1 MASVAPDR
9 TQMTSTPSTILI
21 VDDEHSLLSLMG
33 RDLQEQ
39 GFTVLKA
46 SSGEEALHHCQR
58 YVGPIHLLLAD
69 IFLPAE
75 DQPST
80 NDSQT
85 PSVHGLD
92 LARQVTALRPHI
104 QVLLI
109 SGRTDEEIFSLGGI
123 KPGTPFLKKP
133 FSSDTLIRKVREV
146 LNVTQ

>member
-1 MASVAPDR
+1 MATDR
-9 TQMTSTPSTILI
+9 TQKSSTPFTVLI

-33 RDLQEQ
+33 RDLEEH

-46 SSGEEALHHCQR
+46 SSGEEALKHCQR
-58 YVGPIHLLLAD
+58 YIGPIHLLLAD
-69 IFLPAE
+69 IFLPTE
-75 DQPST
+75 DQLSG
-80 NDSQT
+80 NDPQT
-85 PSVHGLD
+85 PWVHGLE
-92 LARQVTALRPHI
+92 LARRVMALRPHI

-109 SGRTDEEIFSLGGI
+109 SGRSDEEIFGLGGI

>member
-1 MASVAPDR
+1 LAQDR
-9 TQMTSTPSTILI
+9 TQKTSTPSTILL
-21 VDDEHSLLSLMG
+21 VDDEQSLLSLMG
-33 RDLQEQ
+33 RDLEEH

-46 SSGEEALHHCQR
+46 SNGEEALHLCQR

-69 IFLPAE
+69 IFLPTE

-80 NDSQT
+80 NDPQG
-85 PSVHGLD
+85 PWVHGLG
-92 LARQVTALRPHI
+92 L

-109 SGRTDEEIFSLGGI
+109 SGRTDEEIFALGGI

>member
-1 MASVAPDR
+1 MAQDR
-9 TQMTSTPSTILI
+9 TQKTSTPSTILL
-21 VDDEHSLLSLMG
+21 VDDEQSLLSLMG
-33 RDLQEQ
+33 RDLEEH

-46 SSGEEALHHCQR
+46 SNGEEALHLCQR

-69 IFLPAE
+69 IFLPTE

-80 NDSQT
+80 NDPQA
-85 PSVHGLD
+85 PWVHGLG
-92 LARQVTALRPHI
+92 LARRVKALRPHI

-109 SGRTDEEIFSLGGI
+109 SGRTDEEIFALGGI